1 MVIQKADHHEQGHL
15 LNFNVNFNV
24 HLNVN
29 VSGRNRRAES
39 ASYFT
44 NRTA

>member
-24 HLNVN
+24 
-29 VSGRNRRAES
+29 SGRNRRAES